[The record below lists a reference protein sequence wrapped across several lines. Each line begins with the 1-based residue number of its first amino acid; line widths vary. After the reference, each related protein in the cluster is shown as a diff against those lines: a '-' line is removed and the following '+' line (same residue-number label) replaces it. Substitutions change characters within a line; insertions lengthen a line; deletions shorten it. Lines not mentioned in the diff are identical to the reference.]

1 MTDGLDVSLDEL
13 QLAVTLN
20 SLNGVIIG
28 PRFVLS
34 LIKTDLFFRKETKEK
49 ITFPIP
55 HLNSTKAHKWSS
67 TLAKNGVTSSRILHD
82 L

>member
-1 MTDGLDVSLDEL
+1 VTDGLDVSLDEL

-34 LIKTDLFFRKETKEK
+34 LIKTGLFFGKETREK
-49 ITFPIP
+49 P
-55 HLNSTKAHKWSS
+55 HFLSPT
-67 TLAKNGVTSSRILHD
+67 
-82 L
+82 

>member
-20 SLNGVIIG
+20 SLNGVVIA

-34 LIKTDLFFRKETKEK
+34 LIKTDFFPRETKEK
-49 ITFPIP
+49 NTFPIP

-67 TLAKNGVTSSRILHD
+67 TLAKNGATSSRILHD